1 MNEASWNDGYT
12 FSIPIGVEI
21 AQIKYFL
28 EFMEKKKKHSF
39 ISLCVNFTWKEKR
52 IIKKYELL
60 LMISMLKY

>member
-28 EFMEKKKKHSF
+28 EFMEKKKKNIRSF
-39 ISLCVNFTWKEKR
+39 HCVLILPVKKKESSR
-52 IIKKYELL
+52 NMNSYWW
-60 LMISMLKY
+60 